1 MVPSVRTRTIVRI
14 LIRFVDG
21 GRNDC
26 GSIGGG
32 ANIGGS
38 IGGGANIGGSNGD
51 GVMVVGVMEMG

>member
-14 LIRFVDG
+14 LIRFVEG

-26 GSIGGG
+26 
-32 ANIGGS
+32 GS